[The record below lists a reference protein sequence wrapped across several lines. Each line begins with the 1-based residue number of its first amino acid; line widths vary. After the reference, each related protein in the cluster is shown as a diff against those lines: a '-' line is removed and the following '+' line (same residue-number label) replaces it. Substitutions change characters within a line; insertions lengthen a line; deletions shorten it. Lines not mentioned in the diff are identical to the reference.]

1 MLSVEEGLEE
11 QMEAILADV
20 WSFLGLD
27 DEPPSG
33 EVAAIESPSVHVYT
47 RLSGP
52 DADVGLALQCDR
64 ETARSLA
71 AAMLDMAPPE
81 IGPQD
86 ISDAM
91 GEIANIIG
99 GNLKA
104 LAEDLTL
111 GFAVVQ
117 DAEGEVAAKGEM
129 LCGLRCYP
137 GGHAMSIQVTL
148 VPTSSGR
155 SRLAQVHNATA
166 SAALKA

>member
-27 DEPPSG
+27 DEPPAG
-33 EVAAIESPSVHVYT
+33 EPTAIDSPSVHVYT

-64 ETARSLA
+64 ATAGSLA
-71 AAMLDMAPPE
+71 AAMLDMDPSE

-86 ISDAM
+86 LSDAM

-117 DAEGEVAAKGEM
+117 DAEGEVAAKGQM

-148 VPTSSGR
+148 VPTTSGR
-155 SRLAQVHNATA
+155 SRLAAHSAA
-166 SAALKA
+166 SAARQA

>member
-20 WSFLGLD
+20 WSFLGLN
-27 DEPPSG
+27 DEPPPE
-33 EVAAIESPSVHVYT
+33 EVAPIGSPSVHVYT

-52 DADVGLALQCDR
+52 DADIGLALQCERD
-64 ETARSLA
+64 TARSLA
-71 AAMLDMAPPE
+71 AAMLDMDPSE
-81 IGPQD
+81 IAPQD
-86 ISDAM
+86 LCDAM

-104 LAEDLTL
+104 LAENLTL

-117 DAEGEVAAKGEM
+117 DAEGEVAAKGEV
-129 LCGLRCYP
+129 LSELRCYP
-137 GGHAMSIQVTL
+137 GGHALSVQVTL

-155 SRLAQVHNATA
+155 SRLAAQGTA
-166 SAALKA
+166 SAAYRA